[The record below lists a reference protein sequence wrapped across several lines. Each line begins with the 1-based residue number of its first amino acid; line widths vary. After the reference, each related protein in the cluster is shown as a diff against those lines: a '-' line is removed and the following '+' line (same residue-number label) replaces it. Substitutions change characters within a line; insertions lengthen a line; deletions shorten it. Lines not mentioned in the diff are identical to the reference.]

1 MPCPPAVCYSFS
13 PTAPT
18 QNPSNKTWSTKS
30 ALKVHVPPPAGQA
43 PVACSA
49 AWLVSCSCI
58 KVATITSGWQE
69 PKHLAGTTGPLTL
82 IIPNQYCQQN
92 VKFQV
97 FSQCLSFCTHGS
109 IAWWNDLRIHPG
121 SGTPKDTSPS
131 PAVSVNHFFFLLS
144 RKLCFWNPFKT
155 VVCLKFVTAYLIL
168 KAGSTEVILV
178 TNNVLLQS
186 LSTSFSDNLKKQF
199 PLPFP
204 VNLSFSV
211 GPWNTSVTGCKN
223 SDFASKREVVLV
235 FLLQA
240 YSIQDCLTGVQ

>member
-97 FSQCLSFCTHGS
+97 FSQRPSFCTHGS

-155 VVCLKFVTAYLIL
+155 VVCLKFVTAYLIP

-178 TNNVLLQS
+178 ANKYCSRVWAHPSQTIWRSNFLYLS
-186 LSTSFSDNLKKQF
+186 LWISH
-199 PLPFP
+199 
-204 VNLSFSV
+204 FSV